1 VAIDIEV
8 GIERHLSEATLLY
21 VNRAEGIAVGDVD
34 GVWSSTDDGAVSE
47 VRCMDGAAF
56 SSFPGVVVWEA

>member
-1 VAIDIEV
+1 MAIDIEV